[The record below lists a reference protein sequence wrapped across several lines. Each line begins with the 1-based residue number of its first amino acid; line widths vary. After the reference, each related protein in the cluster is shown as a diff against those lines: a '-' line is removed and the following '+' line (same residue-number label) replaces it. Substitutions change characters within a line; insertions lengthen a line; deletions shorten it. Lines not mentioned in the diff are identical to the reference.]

1 MKAGMN
7 ASERTNRRVGIEG
20 FTLIE
25 LLVVVAVIAV
35 LIGLLLPA
43 LSKARE
49 CAVITGELSA
59 GRQFLMAHQM
69 YSNDNDGRV
78 LVGYATDQ
86 MVKFGQVKAKNE
98 VGRALSKPVANRYP
112 WRLMPYMDYEIGFNY
127 RDSRRIT
134 GLPENLRDYPVSV
147 APRFGLNQIFVGG
160 SGDTGDASAGSAFSD
175 SPRVQSN
182 VRAAWGSRWFIS
194 RTNEVKDATKL
205 LVFASSDPARD
216 MKQYVNV
223 EGISFDGFF
232 RVTPPRLDKTLW
244 NLDAAPDAAMAPET
258 HGNVSFRFSGLR
270 TVAAMFDGHVET
282 LNWEEMKDMRRWAPG
297 ATSEDWKLPSIPPR

>member
-1 MKAGMN
+1 MKPGMN
-7 ASERTNRRVGIEG
+7 TSERTKRRVGIEG

-78 LVGYATDQ
+78 LVGYASQT
-86 MVKFGQVKAKNE
+86 MVKNGQVKAKNE
-98 VGRALSKPVANRYP
+98 VGRALVFPVANRYP

-127 RDSRRIT
+127 RDSKRIT

-160 SGDTGDASAGSAFSD
+160 SGDTGDASGGSAFAD

-182 VRAAWGSRWFIS
+182 VQAAWGSRWFIS
-194 RTNEVKDATKL
+194 RTNQVKDATKL

-216 MKQYVNV
+216 MSRYVNV
-223 EGISFDGFF
+223 EGVSFDGFF
-232 RVTPPRLDKTLW
+232 RVTPPRLDKALW

-297 ATSEDWKLPSIPPR
+297 ATSENWKLPSIPPR